1 MQCSLVKIINTKQF
15 LRSIQVRYPTSQD
28 PTSTEQC
35 GWVVMSR
42 WEFEYLGID
51 WYLLF
56 FNQNALHLFNLLK

>member
-51 WYLLF
+51 WYYFLIKMHCICLIY
-56 FNQNALHLFNLLK
+56 